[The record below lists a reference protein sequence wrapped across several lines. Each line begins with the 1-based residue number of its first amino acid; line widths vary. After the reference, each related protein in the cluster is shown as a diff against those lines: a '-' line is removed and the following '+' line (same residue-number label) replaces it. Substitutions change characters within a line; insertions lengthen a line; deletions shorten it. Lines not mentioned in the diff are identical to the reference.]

1 MNIILWLLVFVL
13 LFAGILYAMMM
24 LAFTFKWL
32 SIPAFKSKNKTPV
45 TPVSVV
51 IPARNE
57 EEHISQ
63 CLQNV
68 LAQNYPHNLTEIIV
82 VDDNSTDNTAM
93 LVEKIIADN
102 AHRKIRLLKLKDVS
116 ATVLFK
122 KRAIT
127 EAVALATGK
136 LIVTTDADC
145 RMGVKWLGIIAE
157 YYEQYQPKMLLAP
170 VTFTNEKSV
179 FEKLQTLEFIGYIG
193 VSAAAVAMKNP
204 LMCNGANLA
213 YEREAF
219 NAVGGYKHNDNFA
232 SGDDVFLM
240 LKIKKEF
247 PGTIHFLKSREAI
260 VETFA
265 QKSLNDFFHQRKRW
279 LSKRPGYT
287 DFSVIGTALL
297 VYAFN
302 FFVLL
307 GFVLSFFATGNS
319 FMIVFAVLFLIKCF
333 SDFVFLYPVTKFFRR
348 SELLWWF
355 LPEQVLV
362 IVYVTLM
369 GVFGSTGKYKW
380 KGREV
385 SNR

>member
-1 MNIILWLLVFVL
+1 MSIVLFIL
-13 LFAGILYAMMM
+13 LFFLMSAGILYAMMM
-24 LAFTFKWL
+24 LTFTFKWL
-32 SIPAFKSKNKTPV
+32 SLPVFTTKSKKSETV
-45 TPVSVV
+45 ITII

-57 EEHISQ
+57 EASVEE
-63 CLQNV
+63 CLQNI
-68 LAQNYPHNLTEIIV
+68 LSQNYPHNLTEIIV

-93 LVEKIIADN
+93 LVEKIIAENKD
-102 AHRKIRLLKLKDVS
+102 RTIRLLKLKDVS
-116 ATVLFK
+116 ATAVFK

-127 EAVALATGK
+127 EAVTVATGK

-145 RMGVKWLGIIAE
+145 RMGKEWLGSIAA
-157 YYEQYQPKMLLAP
+157 YYEFHQPKMILAP
-170 VTFTNEKSV
+170 VTFTEEKSV

-219 NAVGGYKHNDNFA
+219 NAVGGYVHNDNLA

-240 LKIKKEF
+240 LKIKKMF
-247 PGTIHFLKSREAI
+247 PGGIHFLKAKEAI
-260 VETFA
+260 VKTFA
-265 QKSLNDFFHQRKRW
+265 QKSLNDFFQQRKRW
-279 LSKRPGYT
+279 LSKRPGYK

-307 GFVLSFFATGNS
+307 GFVLSFFTAGK
-319 FMIVFAVLFLIKCF
+319 FFLVLFTLLFLLKCV
-333 SDFVFLYPVTKFFRR
+333 SDFVFLYPVAKFFGRR
-348 SELLWWF
+348 ELLWWF

-362 IVYVTLM
+362 IIYVTLM
-369 GVFGSTGKYKW
+369 GIIGSNGKYKW
-380 KGREV
+380 KGREIK
-385 SNR
+385 

>member
-57 EEHISQ
+57 GEHISQ

>member
-1 MNIILWLLVFVL
+1 MSVVLSIL
-13 LFAGILYAMMM
+13 LFLLMSAGILYAMMM

-32 SIPAFKSKNKTPV
+32 SLPIFTAKGKSSET
-45 TPVSVV
+45 TITV
-51 IPARNE
+51 IVPARNE
-57 EEHISQ
+57 EEHIVK

-68 LAQNYPHNLTEIIV
+68 LAQKYPHNLTEIIV
-82 VDDNSTDNTAM
+82 VDDNSTDNTAQ
-93 LVEKIIADN
+93 LVAKIITEN
-102 AHRKIRLLKLKDVS
+102 PNRIIRLLKLKDVS
-116 ATVLFK
+116 ATALFK

-127 EAVALATGK
+127 EAVSVATGK

-145 RMGVKWLGIIAE
+145 RMGVNWLANIAE
-157 YYEQYQPKMLLAP
+157 YYELHQPKMLLAP
-170 VTFTNEKSV
+170 VTFAHEKSV

-213 YEREAF
+213 YERDAF
-219 NAVGGYKHNDNFA
+219 NAVGGYQQNDNLA

-240 LKIKKEF
+240 LKIKKMF
-247 PGTIHFLKSREAI
+247 PETIHFLKSREAI

-265 QKSLNDFFHQRKRW
+265 QKSMNDFFQQRKRW
-279 LSKRPGYT
+279 LSKRPGYK
-287 DFSVIGTALL
+287 DVSVIATALL

-307 GFVLSFFATGNS
+307 GFLLSFFVAGNS
-319 FMIVFAVLFLIKCF
+319 FMILFGLLFLLKCF
-333 SDFVFLYPVTKFFRR
+333 SDFVFLYPVAKFFGRR
-348 SELLWWF
+348 ELLWWF

-369 GVFGSTGKYKW
+369 GIIGSNGKYKW
-380 KGREV
+380 KGRELK
-385 SNR
+385 

>member
-1 MNIILWLLVFVL
+1 MNIVLFIL
-13 LFAGILYAMMM
+13 LFLLMSAGILYAMMM
-24 LAFTFKWL
+24 LAFTYKWL
-32 SIPAFKSKNKTPV
+32 SLPV
-45 TPVSVV
+45 FAVKGKAPETAITIV

-57 EEHISQ
+57 EEHIVK

-68 LAQNYPHNLTEIIV
+68 LAQNYPRNLTEIIV
-82 VDDNSTDNTAM
+82 VDDNSTDNTA
-93 LVEKIIADN
+93 LFAEKIIAEN
-102 AHRKIRLLKLKDVS
+102 PGRKIRMLKLKDVS
-116 ATVLFK
+116 ATALFK

-127 EAVALATGK
+127 EAVAVATGK

-145 RMGVKWLGIIAE
+145 RMGVKWLATIAE
-157 YYEQYQPKMLLAP
+157 YYELYQPKMILAP
-170 VTFTNEKSV
+170 VTFSEEKSV

-219 NAVGGYKHNDNFA
+219 NAVGGYKHNDNLA

-240 LKIKKEF
+240 LKIKKMF
-247 PGTIHFLKSREAI
+247 PGAIHFLKSKEAI

-265 QKSLNDFFHQRKRW
+265 QKNLNDFFQQRKRW
-279 LSKRPGYT
+279 LSKRPGYK
-287 DFSVIGTALL
+287 DFSVVGTALL

-307 GFVLSFFATGNS
+307 GFVLSFFADGNS
-319 FMIVFAVLFLIKCF
+319 FIILFGLLFLLKCF
-333 SDFVFLYPVTKFFRR
+333 SDFVFLYPVAKFFGRR
-348 SELLWWF
+348 ELLWWF

-369 GVFGSTGKYKW
+369 GIIGSNGKYKW
-380 KGREV
+380 KGRELK
-385 SNR
+385 

>member
-1 MNIILWLLVFVL
+1 MSILLFVL
-13 LFAGILYAMMM
+13 LFLLMSAGILYAMMM
-24 LAFTFKWL
+24 LAFTYKWL
-32 SIPAFKSKNKTPV
+32 SLPV
-45 TPVSVV
+45 FAVKGKAPETSITIV

-57 EEHISQ
+57 EEHIAK

-68 LAQNYPHNLTEIIV
+68 LAQNYPRNLTEIIV
-82 VDDNSTDNTAM
+82 VDDNSTDNTA
-93 LVEKIIADN
+93 LFAEKIIAEN
-102 AHRKIRLLKLKDVS
+102 PGRKIRMLKLKDVS
-116 ATVLFK
+116 ATALFK

-127 EAVALATGK
+127 EAVAVATGK
-136 LIVTTDADC
+136 LIVTSDADC
-145 RMGVKWLGIIAE
+145 RMGVKWLATIAE
-157 YYEQYQPKMLLAP
+157 YYELYRPMMILAP
-170 VTFTNEKSV
+170 VTFSEEKSV

-219 NAVGGYKHNDNFA
+219 NAVGGYKHNDNLA

-240 LKIKKEF
+240 LKIKKMF
-247 PGTIHFLKSREAI
+247 PGAIHFLKSKEAI

-265 QKSLNDFFHQRKRW
+265 QKNLNDFFQQRKRW
-279 LSKRPGYT
+279 LSKRPGYK
-287 DFSVIGTALL
+287 DFSVVGTALL

-307 GFVLSFFATGNS
+307 GFVLSFFADGNS
-319 FMIVFAVLFLIKCF
+319 FIILFGLLFLLKCF
-333 SDFVFLYPVTKFFRR
+333 SDFVFLYPVAKFFGRR
-348 SELLWWF
+348 ELLWWF

-369 GVFGSTGKYKW
+369 GIIGSNGKYKW
-380 KGREV
+380 KGRELK
-385 SNR
+385 

>member
-1 MNIILWLLVFVL
+1 MSIVLFIL
-13 LFAGILYAMMM
+13 LFFLMSAGILYAMMM
-24 LAFTFKWL
+24 LTFTFKWL
-32 SIPAFKSKNKTPV
+32 SLPVFTTKSKKSETV
-45 TPVSVV
+45 ITII

-57 EEHISQ
+57 EASVEE
-63 CLQNV
+63 CLQNI
-68 LAQNYPHNLTEIIV
+68 LSQNYPHNLTEIIV

-93 LVEKIIADN
+93 LVEKIIAENKD
-102 AHRKIRLLKLKDVS
+102 RTIRLLKLKDVS
-116 ATVLFK
+116 ATAVFK

-127 EAVALATGK
+127 EAVAVATGK

-145 RMGVKWLGIIAE
+145 RMGKEWLGSIAA
-157 YYEQYQPKMLLAP
+157 YYETHQPKMILAP
-170 VTFTNEKSV
+170 VTFTEEKSV

-219 NAVGGYKHNDNFA
+219 NAVGGYVHNDNLA

-240 LKIKKEF
+240 LKIKKMF
-247 PGTIHFLKSREAI
+247 PGGIHFLKAKEAI
-260 VETFA
+260 VKTFA
-265 QKSLNDFFHQRKRW
+265 QKSLNDFFQQRKRW
-279 LSKRPGYT
+279 LSKRPGYK

-307 GFVLSFFATGNS
+307 GFVLSFFTAGK
-319 FMIVFAVLFLIKCF
+319 FFLVLFTLLFLLKCV
-333 SDFVFLYPVTKFFRR
+333 SDFVFLYPVAKFFGRR
-348 SELLWWF
+348 ELLWWF

-362 IVYVTLM
+362 IIYVTLM
-369 GVFGSTGKYKW
+369 GIIGSNGKYKW
-380 KGREV
+380 KGREIK
-385 SNR
+385 

>member
-1 MNIILWLLVFVL
+1 MSVILFIL
-13 LFAGILYAMMM
+13 LFLLMSAGILYAIMM

-32 SIPAFKSKNKTPV
+32 SLPVFKTKGKAPETV
-45 TPVSVV
+45 ITVI

-57 EEHISQ
+57 EEHIVN

-68 LAQNYPHNLTEIIV
+68 LAQNYPGKLTEIIV
-82 VDDNSTDNTAM
+82 VDDNSTDNTVK
-93 LVEKIIADN
+93 LVEKIIAEN
-102 AHRKIRLLKLKDVS
+102 QNRNIRLLKLKDVS
-116 ATVLFK
+116 ATALFK

-127 EAVALATGK
+127 EAVAVATGK

-145 RMGVKWLGIIAE
+145 RMGKDWLATIAE
-157 YYEQYQPKMLLAP
+157 YYEVYQPKMMLAP

-219 NAVGGYKHNDNFA
+219 KAVGGYKQNDNLA

-240 LKIKKEF
+240 LKIKTMF
-247 PGTIHFLKSREAI
+247 PGAIHFLKSREAI

-265 QKSLNDFFHQRKRW
+265 QKNLNDFFQQRKRW

-307 GFVLSFFATGNS
+307 GFVLSLFAAGNS
-319 FMIVFAVLFLIKCF
+319 FMILFGLLFLLKCF
-333 SDFVFLYPVTKFFRR
+333 SDFVFLYPVATFFGRR
-348 SELLWWF
+348 ELLWWF

-362 IVYVTLM
+362 IIYVTLM
-369 GVFGSTGKYKW
+369 GIIGSNGKYKW
-380 KGREV
+380 KGRELK
-385 SNR
+385 

>member
-1 MNIILWLLVFVL
+1 MNIILWILVFVL
-13 LFAGILYAMMM
+13 LFAGILYALMM

-32 SIPAFKSKNKTPV
+32 SLPIFAAKGKVPETAITI
-45 TPVSVV
+45 V

-57 EEHISQ
+57 EEHIVK

-68 LAQNYPHNLTEIIV
+68 LAQNYPQNLTEIIV

-93 LVEKIIADN
+93 LVEKIIAENPD
-102 AHRKIRLLKLKDVS
+102 RKIRLLKLKDVS
-116 ATVLFK
+116 ATALFK

-127 EAVALATGK
+127 EAVAVATGK

-145 RMGVKWLGIIAE
+145 RMGSNWLANIAA
-157 YYEQYQPKMLLAP
+157 YYELHQPKMVLAP
-170 VTFTNEKSV
+170 VTFSAEKSI

-219 NAVGGYKHNDNFA
+219 NAVGGYKHNDNLA

-240 LKIKKEF
+240 LKIKKMF
-247 PGTIHFLKSREAI
+247 PGAIHFLKSKEAI

-265 QKSLNDFFHQRKRW
+265 QKDLNDFFQQRKRW

-307 GFVLSFFATGNS
+307 GFVLSFFADGNS
-319 FMIVFAVLFLIKCF
+319 FAILFALLFLLKCF
-333 SDFVFLYPVTKFFRR
+333 SDFVFLYPVAKFFGRR
-348 SELLWWF
+348 ELLWWF

-362 IVYVTLM
+362 IIYVTLM
-369 GVFGSTGKYKW
+369 GIIGSNGKYKW
-380 KGREV
+380 KGRELK
-385 SNR
+385 

>member
-240 LKIKKEF
+240 LKIKKKF

-279 LSKRPGYT
+279 LSKRTGYT

>member
-1 MNIILWLLVFVL
+1 MSIVLFIL
-13 LFAGILYAMMM
+13 LFFLMSAGILYAMMM
-24 LAFTFKWL
+24 LTFTFKWL
-32 SIPAFKSKNKTPV
+32 SLPVFTTKSKKSETV
-45 TPVSVV
+45 ITII

-57 EEHISQ
+57 EASVEE
-63 CLQNV
+63 CLQNI
-68 LAQNYPHNLTEIIV
+68 LSQNYPHNLTEIIV

-93 LVEKIIADN
+93 LVEKIIAENKD
-102 AHRKIRLLKLKDVS
+102 RTIRLLKLKDVS
-116 ATVLFK
+116 ATAVFK

-127 EAVALATGK
+127 EAVTVATGK

-145 RMGVKWLGIIAE
+145 RMGKEWLGSIAA
-157 YYEQYQPKMLLAP
+157 YYETHQPKMILAP
-170 VTFTNEKSV
+170 VTFTEEKSV

-219 NAVGGYKHNDNFA
+219 NAVGGYVHNDNLA

-240 LKIKKEF
+240 LKIKKMF
-247 PGTIHFLKSREAI
+247 PGGIHFLKAKEAI
-260 VETFA
+260 VKTFA
-265 QKSLNDFFHQRKRW
+265 QKSLNDFFQQRKRW
-279 LSKRPGYT
+279 LSKRPGYK

-307 GFVLSFFATGNS
+307 GFVLSFFTAGK
-319 FMIVFAVLFLIKCF
+319 FFLVLFTLLFLLKCV
-333 SDFVFLYPVTKFFRR
+333 SDFVFLYPVAKFFGRR
-348 SELLWWF
+348 ELLWWF

-362 IVYVTLM
+362 IIYVTLM
-369 GVFGSTGKYKW
+369 GIIGSNGKYKW
-380 KGREV
+380 KGREIK
-385 SNR
+385 